1 MRLKRKTRA
10 SVNIYRAKGWNH
22 LGKGRCTRRILELQ
36 LIAIIVL
43 NLLGPDREEQAFSLS
58 TAERWYPTMTDQKN
72 RHASLLA
79 WILVLLINSLP
90 QRLHFSHWP
99 FGPVH

>member
-1 MRLKRKTRA
+1 
-10 SVNIYRAKGWNH
+10 
-22 LGKGRCTRRILELQ
+22 
-36 LIAIIVL
+36 
-43 NLLGPDREEQAFSLS
+43 
-58 TAERWYPTMTDQKN
+58 
-72 RHASLLA
+72 LLA